1 MLANQASSMPRTT
14 AASSDQMMQ
23 VGAGRLWTS
32 LGQNPGLQMAWRRLP
47 AFRSD
52 MGRRSVKSDYEPRGQ
67 NHIGKRCN
75 RKTRGSALEI
85 STGRWL
91 ANSGV
96 DQKSPRPHRAGA
108 FGVPTASGQKTT
120 LSHYGIGPSQRAK
133 AFAMEFPFNVE
144 AILTVGI
151 DVRVARRR
159 QMHHITIIDVMVFR
173 LELI

>member
-1 MLANQASSMPRTT
+1 MNSPSLAELAIE
-14 AASSDQMMQ
+14 AH
-23 VGAGRLWTS
+23 G
-32 LGQNPGLQMAWRRLP
+32 GLDRWRR
-47 AFRSD
+47 F
-52 MGRRSVKSDYEPRGQ
+52 
-67 NHIGKRCN
+67 
-75 RKTRGSALEI
+75 KTVSARLLN
-85 STGRWL
+85 GGALWPL
-91 ANSGV
+91 KHHGGV
-96 DQKSPRPHRAGA
+96 LDDV
-108 FGVPTASGQKTT
+108 GVPTASGQKTT